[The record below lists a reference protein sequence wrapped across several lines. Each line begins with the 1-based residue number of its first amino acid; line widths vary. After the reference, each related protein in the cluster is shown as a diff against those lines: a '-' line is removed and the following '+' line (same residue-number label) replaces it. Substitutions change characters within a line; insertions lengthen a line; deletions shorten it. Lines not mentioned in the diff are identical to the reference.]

1 MNVWMSDRQTVGGSA
16 GPSELGVQRSSP
28 QIASPAQRRSQGG
41 FSTVFPA
48 IHTPYYYY
56 EVLK

>member
-1 MNVWMSDRQTVGGSA
+1 MTVWRTRSESVDEIGVARQ
-16 GPSELGVQRSSP
+16 LGVHGSSP
-28 QIASPAQRRSQGG
+28 QNASPAQRRSPRG

-48 IHTPYYYY
+48 IHTPYYYD

>member
-1 MNVWMSDRQTVGGSA
+1 MSLWTTVSRSGD
-16 GPSELGVQRSSP
+16 EKLNWRDLGVHRSCP
-28 QIASPAQRRSQGG
+28 QKASPAQRHSPRR

-48 IHTPYYYY
+48 IHTPYYYD

>member
-1 MNVWMSDRQTVGGSA
+1 MTVWRNARESVDESVCGFQ
-16 GPSELGVQRSSP
+16 LGVHGSSP
-28 QIASPAQRRSQGG
+28 QNASPAQRRSQRS

-48 IHTPYYYY
+48 IHTPYYYD

>member
-1 MNVWMSDRQTVGGSA
+1 MTVWRSARQTVDESA
-16 GPSELGVQRSSP
+16 GTSELGVHEGSP
-28 QIASPAQRRSQGG
+28 QIASPAQRRSTGG

-48 IHTPYYYY
+48 IHTPYYYD

>member
-1 MNVWMSDRQTVGGSA
+1 MTVWRTRSESVDEIA
-16 GPSELGVQRSSP
+16 GTRELGVHRSCP
-28 QIASPAQRRSQGG
+28 QKASPAQRRSQRR

-48 IHTPYYYY
+48 IHTPYYYD